1 MIQPWKGKYAEIR
14 INDVDVKNLDEFK
27 TYVSQYTGTELRFL
41 DVHYI
46 ASAPVRLFAR
56 KQTDIQRYLLNYMGR
71 DRRYTEEF
79 RNCQTFS
86 ADFYGKI

>member
-56 KQTDIQRYLLNYMGR
+56 KQTDIQPTLPFKL
-71 DRRYTEEF
+71 
-79 RNCQTFS
+79 
-86 ADFYGKI
+86 YGKRSKVYGRIQELSNFFC